1 MELDHVV
8 LPRINIERN
17 ILRPRVHGFERGQ
30 RPEIVLGVRVE
41 VFSRSLLQR
50 GQPRLGH
57 ADLDVDVAFQWLKFF
72 LEDDDELASIE
83 AQYGSGSGDYWNT
96 AAVKKRLVVE
106 LQGLVK
112 DHQAKRNVLTDA
124 DVASWM
130 AVRELAPAL

>member
-1 MELDHVV
+1 MIARPKISRNEWKT
-8 LPRINIERN
+8 IE
-17 ILRPRVHGFERGQ
+17 IGAFEVGNFA
-30 RPEIVLGVRVE
+30 L
-41 VFSRSLLQR
+41 FSCPGRETAKLQR
-50 GQPRLGH
+50 ELG

-72 LEDDDELASIE
+72 LEDDGELASIE

-112 DHQAKRNVLTDA
+112 DHQAKRNVLSDA

>member
-1 MELDHVV
+1 MIARPKVS
-8 LPRINIERN
+8 RN
-17 ILRPRVHGFERGQ
+17 KRKATEIGAFEVGNFALLSCPGR
-30 RPEIVLGVRVE
+30 ETAK
-41 VFSRSLLQR
+41 LQR
-50 GQPRLGH
+50 ELG
-57 ADLDVDVAFQWLKFF
+57 ADLEVDVAFQWLKFF

-112 DHQAKRNVLTDA
+112 DHQAKRNVLSDA

>member
-1 MELDHVV
+1 MIARPKISRNEWKT
-8 LPRINIERN
+8 IE
-17 ILRPRVHGFERGQ
+17 IGAFEVGNFA
-30 RPEIVLGVRVE
+30 L
-41 VFSRSLLQR
+41 FSCPGRETAKLQR
-50 GQPRLGH
+50 ELG

-72 LEDDDELASIE
+72 LEDDGELASIE

>member
-1 MELDHVV
+1 MIARPKISRNEWKT
-8 LPRINIERN
+8 IE
-17 ILRPRVHGFERGQ
+17 IEAFEVGNFA
-30 RPEIVLGVRVE
+30 L
-41 VFSRSLLQR
+41 FSCPGRETAKLQR
-50 GQPRLGH
+50 ELG

-72 LEDDDELASIE
+72 LEDDGELASIE

-112 DHQAKRNVLTDA
+112 DHQAKRNVLSDA

>member
-1 MELDHVV
+1 MIARPKISGNELKT
-8 LPRINIERN
+8 IE
-17 ILRPRVHGFERGQ
+17 IGAFEVGNFA
-30 RPEIVLGVRVE
+30 L
-41 VFSRSLLQR
+41 FSCPGRETAKLQR
-50 GQPRLGH
+50 ELG

-72 LEDDDELASIE
+72 LEDDGELASIE